1 MYVHVRASGCLCQ
14 SQATDFVT
22 AWSEAME
29 CIAAKSAEL
38 KELEEVGADI
48 DTVKTQ
54 LDEYKVY
61 SVVVCSQSDVV

>member
-1 MYVHVRASGCLCQ
+1 MA
-14 SQATDFVT
+14 
-22 AWSEAME
+22 
-29 CIAAKSAEL
+29 CIAAKSDEL

-61 SVVVCSQSDVV
+61 SVVVCVASLM